1 MPLISPM
8 SLSLIV
14 FLIAYLFIATEKVDK
29 TVAALLGAMTVIGL
43 HLAPYEELLHKV
55 DLNVVFLLVGM
66 MIIVNVLSTTGVF
79 EWVAITIAQKARGN
93 GILILILFVLVTAG
107 ISALLDN
114 VTTVILIAPVTILIT
129 QLLEL
134 PTVPFLIM
142 EAIFSNIGGTATL
155 VGDPPNIVI
164 GSQTSLTFNDF
175 LINLSPIILAMM
187 ILFSGI
193 LVMLFAR
200 RTKVGEDMK
209 KRVALAK
216 PDKAII
222 RPKVLWRALPVFGL
236 VLLGFFLSRT
246 LNIEPGAVAMTG
258 AFLMLL
264 VCKVHVHEAL
274 EKVEWST
281 ILFFIGLFIMIGS
294 LEHNHVFELMGE
306 KIVALTSG
314 KLFLTALVILWA
326 SAILSAIV
334 DNIPLVI
341 AMIPVIKS
349 IIPSFSTQMHLT
361 AIQTHAQITAPLF
374 WALALGAC
382 LGGNGTLIGASANVV
397 ISQIARRNRYRLT
410 FMDFTRYGVPFTF
423 LSLLMST
430 VYLYLRYFRN

>member
-294 LEHNHVFELMGE
+294 LEHNHVFELMGK